1 MAAVFFSTGRNRA
14 PMSRFVADQK
24 RFNPK
29 PSPSQVAAGV
39 RHHNLGYN
47 EVMVQVGT
55 PAMLLEEMQKQGIQS
70 RFNMNQ
76 LRLWQ
81 CRTNG
86 LAAFAR
92 VQPPVPLDE
101 HGRQVESCRH
111 EVFRKMRD
119 SYDKACGR
127 AESTPILFFDLEAD
141 SEPFSARR
149 MAELFPSQGICDHGA
164 AQPRKMAAQNCKRCQ
179 RWLRVEIVLMT
190 LRYRLLGMGSG
201 ASKAPEKKSPRVK
214 ASVDEADAKRI
225 EGAKHGHRSDEDWF
239 FDKLTGLAA
248 EGGANEVKELIDKW
262 PKCVGKPGAR
272 EATVTAARAG
282 NAETLE
288 TLLSLGVRPYIGRD
302 DPEVNPLMAAI
313 KMRHWNCIVLLV
325 ARALKY
331 DFSTGLL
338 QDGMQEF
345 VLSGDTDMID
355 TLVTKYNIPGN
366 SKLLTTALMKVKDP
380 EKAAAMFERL
390 AEGTKSFNS
399 VSTVA
404 EEEGSLGGEFAPI
417 HAACAAKK
425 DSLHRFIPFLVDK
438 GADLSLWGK
447 MLSLKTSYAKR
458 LPLHYA
464 AENKS
469 MATETVVMVAKAY
482 PQALFEPVNN
492 VPGRALPCQC
502 SKHKPETQK
511 ALEKFMYE
519 YICEACD
526 AMKPGTMA
534 DLFRLMRL
542 AIEFEGVRTI
552 PTEELPRGKVTAL
565 VSPLVREGLHGS
577 EARHFVEEATAFAAA
592 NPRVNL
598 GREGET
604 KVQVKSISS
613 IGKVLQS
620 DFWELLRL
628 VSRAGKGKA
637 DCSELLSPTELENL
651 LSQEISARLQWAAEA
666 CASGKESLADG
677 LNTSDAVRYALFVVA
692 GLSSAA
698 KSSSGDGD
706 DEPAS
711 GPATMASLAMGM
723 VGENLETLVSWYCEE
738 LQIPSGWNLLDLL
751 KQGLAGGG
759 EGLSDI
765 VFSAG
770 DIVIKKALPA
780 DHPQFQWLQGLFEKT
795 FLGVYT
801 RDRKG
806 ERVPKSL
813 EVQEMEQVYNCGSWG
828 EYARRRQTLLQ
839 DMAKGGTSWV
849 GELKTDKSALGELA

>member
-1 MAAVFFSTGRNRA
+1 
-14 PMSRFVADQK
+14 
-24 RFNPK
+24 
-29 PSPSQVAAGV
+29 
-39 RHHNLGYN
+39 
-47 EVMVQVGT
+47 
-55 PAMLLEEMQKQGIQS
+55 
-70 RFNMNQ
+70 
-76 LRLWQ
+76 
-81 CRTNG
+81 
-86 LAAFAR
+86 
-92 VQPPVPLDE
+92 
-101 HGRQVESCRH
+101 
-111 EVFRKMRD
+111 
-119 SYDKACGR
+119 
-127 AESTPILFFDLEAD
+127 
-141 SEPFSARR
+141 
-149 MAELFPSQGICDHGA
+149 
-164 AQPRKMAAQNCKRCQ
+164 
-179 RWLRVEIVLMT
+179 
-190 LRYRLLGMGSG
+190 MGSG
-201 ASKAPEKKSPRVK
+201 ASKAPDKKSPRVK
-214 ASVDEADAKRI
+214 EPVDEADAKRV
-225 EGAKHGHRSDEDWF
+225 EGAKRGHRSDEDWF
-239 FDKLTGLAA
+239 FDKLNSLAA
-248 EGGANEVKELIDKW
+248 EGDANDVKVLIDKW

-272 EATVTAARAG
+272 EATVTAALAG

-313 KMRHWNCIVLLV
+313 KTRHWNCIVLLV
-325 ARALKY
+325 ERALKY

-345 VLSGDTDMID
+345 VLSGDTDMVD
-355 TLVTKYNIPGN
+355 TLVTKYKIPGN
-366 SKLLTTALMKVKDP
+366 SKLLTTALLKVKDP

-390 AEGTKSFNS
+390 AEGTKSFNT

-417 HAACAAKK
+417 HAACVAKK
-425 DSLHRFIPFLVDK
+425 DSLHRFIPLLLDK

-469 MATETVVMVAKAY
+469 MKTETVLMVAKAY

-502 SKHKPETQK
+502 SKHNPETQQ

-526 AMKPGTMA
+526 GMKPENMA

-577 EARHFVEEATAFAAA
+577 EAGHFVAEATAFASA

-677 LNTSDAVRYALFVVA
+677 LSTSDAVRYALFVVA

-698 KSSSGDGD
+698 KSPSGDGD
-706 DEPAS
+706 DEPSS
-711 GPATMASLAMGM
+711 GPATMASLAMSM
-723 VGENLETLVSWYCEE
+723 VGENLEALVSWYCQE

-759 EGLSDI
+759 EGLCDI

-795 FLGVYT
+795 FLGIYT

-806 ERVPKSL
+806 ESVPKSL
-813 EVQEMEQVYNCGSWG
+813 EVQEVEQVYNCGSWG
-828 EYARRRQTLLQ
+828 EYARRRQAVMQ

-849 GELKTDKSALGELA
+849 GELKTDKSTLGEPPDWQTGAEPGPNEHWLFHGTSLAGEAGITEGDFRLNMAGSNAGTLYGNGVYLAEAVSKSDEYTTPHPNGLRSMLICLSALGQVNYNDQKRPDGDELAASCKGGGFHSILGDREKIRGTYREIVVFDEDQVYPAYVCRYKRVT

>member
-1 MAAVFFSTGRNRA
+1 
-14 PMSRFVADQK
+14 
-24 RFNPK
+24 
-29 PSPSQVAAGV
+29 
-39 RHHNLGYN
+39 
-47 EVMVQVGT
+47 
-55 PAMLLEEMQKQGIQS
+55 
-70 RFNMNQ
+70 
-76 LRLWQ
+76 
-81 CRTNG
+81 
-86 LAAFAR
+86 
-92 VQPPVPLDE
+92 
-101 HGRQVESCRH
+101 
-111 EVFRKMRD
+111 
-119 SYDKACGR
+119 
-127 AESTPILFFDLEAD
+127 
-141 SEPFSARR
+141 
-149 MAELFPSQGICDHGA
+149 
-164 AQPRKMAAQNCKRCQ
+164 
-179 RWLRVEIVLMT
+179 
-190 LRYRLLGMGSG
+190 MGSG

-849 GELKTDKSALGELA
+849 GELKTDKSALGEPPDWQTGTEPGPNEHWLFHGTSLAGEAGITEGDFRLNMAGSNAGTLYGNGVYLAEAVSKSDEYTTPHPNGLRSMLICLSALGQVNYNDQKRPDGDELAASCKGGGFHSILGDREKIRGTYREIVVFDEDQVYPAYVCRYNRVT